1 MALGSAPSACGA
13 LPAISTAL
21 APRQHQ
27 RLVRLGGGRLFSRLR
42 TAGGHAVALE
52 QRANLLARLLGVAV
66 TVRLLR
72 DQRGHLLAQERT
84 PGNAYV
90 PSRDVRANAG
100 DSVPSVR
107 RRTRRTWPRRQPT

>member
-27 RLVRLGGGRLFSRLR
+27 RLVRLGGGRLLGRLR

-52 QRANLLARLLGVAV
+52 QRANLLARLLGFAV
-66 TVRLLR
+66 TVLLLR
-72 DQRGHLLAQERT
+72 DQRGHLLADGGYAWERLRAKQGCQSESRAPT
-84 PGNAYV
+84 GK
-90 PSRDVRANAG
+90 PSA
-100 DSVPSVR
+100 
-107 RRTRRTWPRRQPT
+107 T

>member
-27 RLVRLGGGRLFSRLR
+27 RLVRLGGGRLLSRLR

-52 QRANLLARLLGVAV
+52 KRADLLARLLSVAV
-66 TVRLLR
+66 TVLLLR
-72 DQRGHLLAQERT
+72 DQRGHLLVD
-84 PGNAYV
+84 GAYARDCARAKRGCQRAGRV
-90 PSRDVRANAG
+90 PSAQRPETNAA
-100 DSVPSVR
+100 
-107 RRTRRTWPRRQPT
+107 